1 MDKMGR
7 EAIISIGSNVPD
19 KRERVEKACEELG
32 QPDYCNAV
40 ARFSTTDDYETLRL
54 FFKTMESDYGR
65 VRHSDAVALIPLDID
80 IVMWDGAVLRQR
92 DMGQEYMRIGLE
104 QLGLL

>member
-1 MDKMGR
+1 
-7 EAIISIGSNVPD
+7 
-19 KRERVEKACEELG
+19 
-32 QPDYCNAV
+32 
-40 ARFSTTDDYETLRL
+40 
-54 FFKTMESDYGR
+54 MESDYGR